1 MLPPR
6 VTDRV
11 HRRPRGLRAGAVWFA
26 GLGLGALVLAG
37 CSGDDTDEPAGAVPS
52 TTVGAATEEPTPNAP
67 TVPPTTLDPAPRT
80 DVAEELHVTLDG
92 DDAHAGTD
100 PTRPLRT
107 VEAAIAVA
115 GPGDT
120 VLVGA
125 GTWPRLTVRDL
136 AGTPDAPIT
145 LRPAPG
151 AEGEV
156 WFSHGDRAAEFG
168 IWIERSQW
176 LVLDGIGSRDSLWGI
191 RILASS
197 GITVRNSV
205 ITDTG
210 QEALAVLDGSTDIVI
225 ERNLIQRTGLV
236 LSQFGEAVYL
246 GTGGETSD
254 GTARIVVRDNELADL
269 TAEAVDVKA
278 FVTDVV
284 IERNL
289 IHDVATA
296 NSGAVVVGIGERV
309 YPDPNVVIR
318 DNRIWNVTTTS
329 QYSDGN
335 GISLSAPATVVNNVI
350 WNVQHRGILADGNFV
365 NPDARTVRI
374 FHNSVW
380 NWGIAAI
387 EVWDSDTPA
396 DPDIR
401 CNVGPDLPGNVA
413 ATADLYVDAAAG
425 DLRLRPGAA
434 GVDACASPG
443 LVDVDIEGTPR
454 DAAPDMGAYERTV
467 ASGG

>member
-6 VTDRV
+6 VADRV
-11 HRRPRGLRAGAVWFA
+11 HRRPRGLLAGAV
-26 GLGLGALVLAG
+26 LLGALALAG
-37 CSGDDTDEPAGAVPS
+37 CSGDDASDGGDATAPTSAEGGAAEAPATTGAPT
-52 TTVGAATEEPTPNAP
+52 TTVDPSPRPDAA
-67 TVPPTTLDPAPRT
+67 D
-80 DVAEELHVTLDG
+80 ELFVTLDG
-92 DDAHAGTD
+92 SDDHAGTD
-100 PTRPLRT
+100 PARPLRT
-107 VEAAIAVA
+107 VEAALAVA

-120 VLVGA
+120 VLIGA

-136 AGTPDAPIT
+136 AGAPDAPIT

-168 IWIERSQW
+168 LWIERSQW
-176 LVLDGIGSRDSLWGI
+176 LVLDGIGARDSLWGI

-210 QEALAVLDGSTDIVI
+210 QEALAVKDGSTDIVI

-269 TAEAVDVKA
+269 TAEAIDVKA

-329 QYSDGN
+329 PYSDGN
-335 GISLSAPATVVNNVI
+335 AISLSAPATVVNNVI

-387 EVWDSDTPA
+387 EVWESDTPA

-401 CNVGPDLPGNVA
+401 CNVGPDLPGNLA
-413 ATADLYVDAAAG
+413 ATAELYVDAGGG
-425 DLRLRPGAA
+425 DLRLQPGAA
-434 GVDACASPG
+434 GIDACASPG
-443 LVDVDIEGTPR
+443 LVEVDIEGTPR
-454 DAAPDMGAYERTV
+454 DAAPDMGAYERT
-467 ASGG
+467 AAARG